1 MPAPMPR
8 STLHRAKRIVVKIG
22 TGTLTDRTGRFD
34 RENCARLAAELAAT
48 AEGARGRRVVLVSSG
63 AVALGAERLGLVKTR
78 AKPWDIPTKQAAAAT
93 GQPHLMAAWGDAL
106 LRHGKLTAQVL
117 LTADD
122 LASRKRFL
130 NARRTFEKLLDAGV
144 VPVVNENDTVAV
156 DEIKVGDNDTL
167 AGLVAS
173 CVEADLVV
181 MLTDV
186 EGLYDRNPSEEG
198 AVLVHD
204 VPRITAEVERIAG
217 GAGSERS
224 VGGMATKVKAARRL
238 GAQGVATALLS
249 GRRPGALAALL
260 AGERIGTVFAP
271 DAERLSSR
279 KGWLA
284 AAAKGKGLIVVD
296 AGARR
301 ALVEQGRSLLPSGVR
316 SVLGQFR
323 VGDPVDI
330 AVEAG
335 RPFARG
341 LAGYGAEE
349 VRRIAGLKTSE
360 IERALGYKYL
370 DEIVHRNDL
379 VVLEAG
385 RE

>member
-1 MPAPMPR
+1 MAR
-8 STLHRAKRIVVKIG
+8 KALTRAKRIVVKVG
-22 TGTLTDRTGRFD
+22 TGTLTDRAGRFD
-34 RENCARLAAELAAT
+34 RENCARLGAELAEA
-48 AEGARGRRVVLVSSG
+48 ARGRRLVLVSSG
-63 AVALGAERLGLVKTR
+63 AVALGAERLGLVRSKGK
-78 AKPWDIPTKQAAAAT
+78 AWDIPTKQACAAV
-93 GQPHLMAAWGDAL
+93 GQPHLMAAWGEAL
-106 LRHGKLTAQVL
+106 GAHGLTTAQVL

-130 NARRTFEKLLDAGV
+130 NARRTFEKLLAAGV

-167 AGLVAS
+167 AGLVAG
-173 CVEADLVV
+173 CVEAELVA

-186 EGLYDRNPSEEG
+186 EGLYDRPPSAPG
-198 AVLVHD
+198 ATLLHE
-204 VPRITAEVERIAG
+204 VPRVTAEVERMAG

-224 VGGMATKVKAARRL
+224 VGGMITKVKAARRL
-238 GAQGVATALLS
+238 AAQGVATALLS
-249 GRRPGALAALL
+249 GRRPRALAALL
-260 AGERIGTVFAP
+260 GGELVGTVFPP
-271 DAERLSSR
+271 DAERLTSR

-284 AAAKGKGLIVVD
+284 AAAKGKGLILVD

-316 SVLGQFR
+316 AVEGQFG
-323 VGDPVDI
+323 VGDPVDV
-330 AVEAG
+330 AVEPG

-341 LAGYGAEE
+341 LAGYGADE
-349 VRRIAGLKTSE
+349 VRRIAGLKSAE
-360 IERALGYKYL
+360 IEGVLGYKYL

-379 VVLEAG
+379 VLLEPI

>member
-1 MPAPMPR
+1 MPR
-8 STLHRAKRIVVKIG
+8 TLPGRAKRLVVKVG
-22 TGTLTDRTGRFD
+22 TGTLTDRHGRFD
-34 RENCARLAAELAAT
+34 RENCARLAAELA
-48 AEGARGRRVVLVSSG
+48 EIARGRTVVLVSSG
-63 AVALGAERLGLVKTR
+63 AVALGAERLGLVR
-78 AKPWDIPTKQAAAAT
+78 AKGKPWDIPTKQACAAV
-93 GQPHLMAAWGDAL
+93 GQPHLMAAWGEAL
-106 LRHGKLTAQVL
+106 GAHRVETGQVL

-167 AGLVAS
+167 AGLVAG
-173 CVEADLVV
+173 CVEADVVV

-186 EGLYDRNPSEEG
+186 EGLYDRDPAEPG
-198 AVLVHD
+198 ATLLHD

-238 GAQGVATALLS
+238 SAQGVATALLS

-260 AGERIGTVFAP
+260 GGERVGTLFAP
-271 DAERLSSR
+271 GAERLSSR

-296 AGARR
+296 PGARR

-316 SVLGQFR
+316 AVEGGFG

-330 AVEAG
+330 AVDRG

-341 LAGYGAEE
+341 LAGYGADE
-349 VRRIAGLKTSE
+349 VRRIAGMKTSE

-379 VVLEAG
+379 VLLETG